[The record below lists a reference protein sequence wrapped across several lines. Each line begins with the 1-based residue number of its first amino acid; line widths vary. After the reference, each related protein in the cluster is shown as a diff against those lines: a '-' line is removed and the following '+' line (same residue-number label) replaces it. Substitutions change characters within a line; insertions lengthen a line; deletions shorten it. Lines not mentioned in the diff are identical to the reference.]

1 MEKYAPQMN
10 AVYEDLV
17 CRNKK
22 YSGRYEKL
30 RDQYISRDVVS
41 AAEFMKRNMTK
52 NALGTDQDSLFQSTP
67 LTPLIMSLTHQLSKV
82 SKDVNKPLLSGGL
95 MSNNVP
101 QQAFRAMSDTTPHAA
116 LYMIRPHKNYSKDE
130 YGERVNHTNMI
141 NMEPIVSGAT
151 VTDLVFLCRFLFQP
165 MNSTPE
171 LEQQFT
177 NSRQLWMHE
186 RKKHYKSAGRSS
198 HYNMGDDDIDDYCI
212 LDASSAED
220 SLTHSHEN
228 DKSPEINVPRSQESD
243 SNDDDDDSVDDDS
256 DWMPQD
262 DNGNYTTNVLIII
275 IVPHDP
281 SFTFTNCKTYCH
293 SPNHLQTP
301 THRTQPITTYIGH
314 CQRQHTTS
322 LTIKHQHTSF
332 QETGKA
338 PQWSTN

>member
-1 MEKYAPQMN
+1 VAAANVLGGTRPKNQSAEGYDTITRLGVTGSITDAIAIFGIHPKMSPDMEKYAPQMN
-10 AVYEDLV
+10 GVYEDVV

-82 SKDVNKPLLSGGL
+82 RKDVNKPLLSGGL

-116 LYMIRPHKNYSKDE
+116 LYMI
-130 YGERVNHTNMI
+130 
-141 NMEPIVSGAT
+141 
-151 VTDLVFLCRFLFQP
+151 TDLVFLCRFLFQP

-228 DKSPEINVPRSQESD
+228 DTSPEINVPRSQESD
-243 SNDDDDDSVDDDS
+243 SNDDDDDDSVDDDS

-262 DNGNYTTNVLIII
+262 DHGNYTTNVLIII
-275 IVPHDP
+275 IVPHNP
-281 SFTFTNCKTYCH
+281 SLTFTNCKTY
-293 SPNHLQTP
+293 
-301 THRTQPITTYIGH
+301 
-314 CQRQHTTS
+314 
-322 LTIKHQHTSF
+322 
-332 QETGKA
+332 
-338 PQWSTN
+338 